1 MSGNGGGGY
10 YAFYGD
16 GDGEDGD
23 GDGENDYGDGG
34 NDYGGGGYYAFYGD
48 GDGEDGDGDGE
59 NDYGDGGNDYG
70 GKEYG
75 KGKGKSE
82 FIYKICEICGQQFDT
97 TKEVKE
103 HKKHD
108 HPFQKPWKSVGF
120 NPTTNNNAGE
130 TQDLVG
136 SEEEEKRKEQR
147 KEQLISQLAQF
158 GDYAY
163 KHGWIPGQ
171 VNMTEYLDEEQ
182 YKVFSQVCD
191 ELKAIDPRTYKK
203 TQKDIKSGSEWVTNR
218 LSITPWGDLIDVTLF
233 EDIPDDDF
241 THGYAN
247 DPNAGNEI
255 GLMDSSS
262 GNDYPNGET
271 WRQGEYEGA
280 FDGGASYPT
289 RPYLGAFEHATQVLQ
304 FASGPERW
312 DETDQNISDYH
323 LLSEPQP
330 SPLNVGV
337 DRYLYIE
344 RLKDRERDR
353 EREIEREKRE
363 REWRERAEL
372 YGGYYDAED
381 DIRYEPG
388 KWNFGPDVV
397 GGAKPHKKGKS
408 SKTKKNHGKR
418 KGKGKTKKAHGKH
431 KLKKTYG
438 KRKTK
443 KNQRK

>member
-1 MSGNGGGGY
+1 MFGNGGGGGY

-16 GDGEDGD
+16 GDGEDED
-23 GDGENDYGDGG
+23 EDYD
-34 NDYGGGGYYAFYGD
+34 DY
-48 GDGEDGDGDGE
+48 
-59 NDYGDGGNDYG
+59 DYG

-82 FIYKICEICGQQFDT
+82 FIYEICEICGQQFDT
-97 TKEVKE
+97 TKEVKA
-103 HKKHD
+103 HKKHE
-108 HPFQKPWKSVGF
+108 HPFEEPWSPSGVKF
-120 NPTTNNNAGE
+120 NPTTNNDAGE

-136 SEEEEKRKEQR
+136 SEEKEKRKE
-147 KEQLISQLAQF
+147 ELISQLAQF

-203 TQKDIKSGSEWVTNR
+203 TQKDIKSGREWVTNR

-247 DPNAGNEI
+247 DPNAGNEN

-262 GNDYPNGET
+262 GNDYPNGKT
-271 WRQGEYEGA
+271 WRQGQYQGA

-289 RPYLGAFEHATQVLQ
+289 RPYLGPFEHATQVLQ

-312 DETDQNISDYH
+312 DETDQ
-323 LLSEPQP
+323 
-330 SPLNVGV
+330 
-337 DRYLYIE
+337 
-344 RLKDRERDR
+344 
-353 EREIEREKRE
+353 
-363 REWRERAEL
+363 
-372 YGGYYDAED
+372 
-381 DIRYEPG
+381 
-388 KWNFGPDVV
+388 
-397 GGAKPHKKGKS
+397 KPILFS
-408 SKTKKNHGKR
+408 
-418 KGKGKTKKAHGKH
+418 
-431 KLKKTYG
+431 
-438 KRKTK
+438 
-443 KNQRK
+443 

>member
-1 MSGNGGGGY
+1 MFGNGGGGGY

-16 GDGEDGD
+16 GDGEDED
-23 GDGENDYGDGG
+23 DDDY
-34 NDYGGGGYYAFYGD
+34 
-48 GDGEDGDGDGE
+48 
-59 NDYGDGGNDYG
+59 DYG

-82 FIYKICEICGQQFDT
+82 FIYEICEICGQQFDT
-97 TKEVKE
+97 NKELKA

-108 HPFQKPWKSVGF
+108 HPFEEPWSPSGVKF
-120 NPTTNNNAGE
+120 NPTTNNDAGE

-136 SEEEEKRKEQR
+136 SEEKEKR

-203 TQKDIKSGSEWVTNR
+203 TQKDIKSGREWVTNR

-262 GNDYPNGET
+262 GNDYPNGKT

-289 RPYLGAFEHATQVLQ
+289 RPYLGPFHHATQVLQ
-304 FASGPERW
+304 FASGPGRW
-312 DETDQNISDYH
+312 DAIDQQISDDY
-323 LLSEPQP
+323 LLSQPQP
-330 SPLNVGV
+330 SSLAVGV

-344 RLKDRERDR
+344 RLKDKESARIQEEQLQRERDR
-353 EREIEREKRE
+353 KRIEDRLLQEKLESEERRARFNKLQEGYQERSP
-363 REWRERAEL
+363 
-372 YGGYYDAED
+372 YGGGGNSYLEQHRQRNPYGGGGYSYREQHN
-381 DIRYEPG
+381 
-388 KWNFGPDVV
+388 KGPDVV
-397 GGAKPHKKGKS
+397 GGSKPHKKGKS
-408 SKTKKNHGKR
+408 SKTKKNHGKK
-418 KGKGKTKKAHGKH
+418 KGKGKTKKAQGKH
-431 KLKKTYG
+431 KLKNTYG